1 MSTITDGAPRLTYSL
16 SIQKENNTD
25 LKNYTN
31 PIISQTQ
38 KYNTNISNNSN
49 DINRFS
55 RLHSRLDEINSKISQ
70 EKVERENLIHSKINT
85 AEMLLDSNNQNS
97 LKKLREMKT
106 KISEL
111 TVLFEQ
117 IKHLSK
123 TRQIKC
129 NDVLQNLENKFYSR
143 LKEETNRRKNM
154 EKKFS
159 NIIDKK
165 FKDLKF
171 KLNEETK
178 ERNNSFEN
186 LKNLNEKFPEF
197 SENLKNFKN
206 LRDQK
211 DEEIKKI
218 VQNKM
223 GYYKEL
229 MRKEIKEREKFDEE
243 KMDDIKYSLNSYNK
257 DFRLNKLNREQNYG
271 KLIDLVETTIEQFKN
286 RK

>member
-16 SIQKENNTD
+16 YIQKENNTD
-25 LKNYTN
+25 SKNYTN

-186 LKNLNEKFPEF
+186 LKTSNEKFPEF

-271 KLIDLVETTIEQFKN
+271 KLIDLVETTIEQLEN